1 MLEDGMSTPQRIGW
15 VPVIAWATY
24 DLANTLFS
32 FTVTSI
38 FLPLWVVNDMGGRDA
53 DYGIASGLSMGLIF
67 VLAPFL
73 GALSDQAR
81 TRMPFLVITTLV
93 CIVFTAP
100 LGQGGLW
107 TTLILFMIANFFY
120 QAGVIFYD
128 SLLPTVS
135 TPATRGWI
143 GGIGVGIGSI
153 GALMGVISGLIITGN
168 DPSAKPTL
176 FQFTAVMFLIL
187 SLPCFFFVKERPRPI
202 ARPFGMWAVRAAV
215 DELTQTARRVKQ
227 YRGLGRFLVGRVFY
241 SDAANTMIAFTGI
254 YVTNEAG
261 FSQQQA
267 QMVLGSGIICAIL
280 GGFIWGKVVDLIGPK
295 KTLNIILGI
304 WIVLLGLVAAIGG
317 LGLPGWLF
325 WIPGP
330 LVGLC
335 LSGTWAADRP
345 LMLRLSP
352 PRYLGQFYGLYAMVG
367 RFAAIMGPLGWALIV
382 DGLGWGRPAAVFSLM
397 LMVIVSAIILRPVSD
412 DERAWGKEDLI
423 IEPEAE
429 GGEPGAPAVAPA

>member
-1 MLEDGMSTPQRIGW
+1 MRIPGR
-15 VPVIAWATY
+15 IAWLPVAAWAMY

-38 FLPLWVVNDMGGRDA
+38 FLPLWVVNDMGGRDS

-67 VLAPFL
+67 VMAPFL

-107 TTLILFMIANFFY
+107 TTLTLFIIANFFY

-128 SLLPTVS
+128 AMLPSVS
-135 TPATRGWI
+135 TPETRGRI
-143 GGIGVGIGSI
+143 GGIGVGVGSI
-153 GALMGVISGLIITGN
+153 GALIGIISGLIITGN
-168 DPSAKPTL
+168 DPTAKPTL
-176 FQFTAVMFLIL
+176 FQFTAVMFLIFA
-187 SLPCFFFVKERPRPI
+187 LPCFFFVKERPRPI
-202 ARPFGMWAVRAAV
+202 TRPFGLWAVRAAF
-215 DELTQTARRVKQ
+215 DELAQTTRRVKQ
-227 YRGLGRFLVGRVFY
+227 YRGLGRFLIGRVFY

-254 YVTNEAG
+254 YVTLEVG
-261 FSQQQA
+261 FSQQHA
-267 QMVLGSGIICAIL
+267 QMVLGSGIVCAIL
-280 GGFIWGKVVDLIGPK
+280 GGFVWGWVVDRIGPK
-295 KTLNIILGI
+295 RTLNIILGI
-304 WIVLLGLVAAIGG
+304 WMVLLTLVAAIGG

-325 WIPGP
+325 WLTGP
-330 LVGLC
+330 LVGFC

-367 RFAAIMGPLGWALIV
+367 RFAAIMGPLAWSAIV
-382 DGLGWGRPAAVFSLM
+382 DGLGWGRPAAVFSLA
-397 LMVIVSAIILRPVSD
+397 LMVVVSAIILRPVSD
-412 DERAWGKEDLI
+412 QPRAWGEEDLV
-423 IEPEAE
+423 PDPSADD
-429 GGEPGAPAVAPA
+429 EPGMPAVAPA

>member
-1 MLEDGMSTPQRIGW
+1 MSTPRRIAW
-15 VPVIAWATY
+15 VPVIAWAMY

-38 FLPLWVVNDMGGRDA
+38 QLPLWVVNDMGGRDS
-53 DYGIASGLSMGLIF
+53 DYGLASGLSMGLIF
-67 VLAPFL
+67 LLAPLL

-81 TRMPFLVITTLV
+81 TRMPFLVITTLI
-93 CIVFTAP
+93 CIAFTAP

-107 TTLILFMIANFFY
+107 TTLTLFIIANFFY

-128 SLLPTVS
+128 ALLPAVS
-135 TPATRGWI
+135 TPATRGRV

-153 GALMGVISGLIITGN
+153 GALLGIISGLVITGN
-168 DPSAKPTL
+168 NPAAKPLL
-176 FQFTAVMFLIL
+176 FQITAVMFLVFA
-187 SLPCFFFVKERPRPI
+187 LPCFFFVKEPPRPVT
-202 ARPFGMWAVRAAV
+202 RPFGLWAVRAAV
-215 DELTQTARRVKQ
+215 DELTQTARRVRH

-254 YVTNEAG
+254 YVTTEVG
-261 FSQQQA
+261 FSQQHT
-267 QMVLGSGIICAIL
+267 QMLLGSAVIGAIL
-280 GGFIWGKVVDLIGPK
+280 GGFIWGVVADRIGPK
-295 KTLNIILGI
+295 KTLNCVLGI
-304 WIVLLGLVAAIGG
+304 WIVLLGLGAAIGA

-325 WIPGP
+325 WLTGP
-330 LVGLC
+330 LVGVC

-367 RFAAIMGPLGWALIV
+367 RFGAIMGPLAWSAIV

-397 LMVIVSAIILRPVSD
+397 LMVIAAAIIVRPVSD
-412 DERAWGKEDLI
+412 EPRAWGEEDLVSSLPAD
-423 IEPEAE
+423 EES
-429 GGEPGAPAVAPA
+429 GAPAAAPA

>member
-1 MLEDGMSTPQRIGW
+1 MSTPRRIAW
-15 VPVIAWATY
+15 VPVIAWAMY

-38 FLPLWVVNDMGGRDA
+38 QLPLWVVNDMGGRDSDFGLA
-53 DYGIASGLSMGLIF
+53 TGLSMGLIF
-67 VLAPFL
+67 LLAPFL

-81 TRMPFLVITTLV
+81 TRMPFLVISTLICV
-93 CIVFTAP
+93 AFTAP

-107 TTLILFMIANFFY
+107 TTLTLFIIANFFY

-128 SLLPTVS
+128 ALLPAVS
-135 TPATRGWI
+135 TPATRGRV

-153 GALMGVISGLIITGN
+153 GALLGIISGLVITGN
-168 DPSAKPTL
+168 DPAAKPLL
-176 FQFTAVMFLIL
+176 FQITAVMFLL
-187 SLPCFFFVKERPRPI
+187 FALPCFFFVKEPPRPVT
-202 ARPFGMWAVRAAV
+202 RPFGLWAVRAAV
-215 DELTQTARRVKQ
+215 DELSQTARRVRH

-254 YVTNEAG
+254 YVTNEIG
-261 FSQQQA
+261 FSQQHA
-267 QMVLGSGIICAIL
+267 QMLLGSAVVCAIL
-280 GGFIWGKVVDLIGPK
+280 GGFIWGVVADRIGPK
-295 KTLNIILGI
+295 KTLNCVLGI
-304 WIVLLGLVAAIGG
+304 WIVLLGLAAAIGG

-325 WIPGP
+325 WLTGP
-330 LVGLC
+330 LVGFC

-367 RFAAIMGPLGWALIV
+367 RFAALIGPLAWSAIV

-397 LMVIVSAIILRPVSD
+397 LMVIAAAIILRPVSD
-412 DERAWGKEDLI
+412 EPRAWGEEDLVSSLPAD
-423 IEPEAE
+423 E
-429 GGEPGAPAVAPA
+429 EPGSPAAAPA